1 MDDNAYNRN
10 IANMVKAINAR
21 YVSDAESKRQLI
33 KDMPITGNTLGGR
46 RMRMHK
52 GGEMMGSGF
61 WDDFGSGFVKGFT
74 APFQVVNKL
83 VGGKKGRKMAGAIS
97 TGGISTG
104 GISTG
109 GGFLDD
115 IVSGIGSAVKLAPLL
130 GLGKS
135 KGRPRKMAGAI
146 STGGISTGGRR
157 HKMTKEGAGFFDDV
171 LGIASKVAP
180 LALALGKPKRG
191 RRKMGGTA
199 LDNRDADFETPIA
212 IGDIPVGGRRHKMAG
227 AISTGG
233 RRKMAGIS
241 TGGLSRKLLGA
252 RAVGS
257 GYSELEGAGFFDDVL
272 DGIGNVSKLVD
283 KGLDIGDKLGLFKG
297 KGKKG
302 KKGGISTGGRMTCT
316 GGKRGASNWIAH
328 VKAYA
333 KKHNVP
339 YNQAL
344 KQARAT
350 YKA

>member
-1 MDDNAYNRN
+1 M
-10 IANMVKAINAR
+10 I
-21 YVSDAESKRQLI
+21 E
-33 KDMPITGNTLGGR
+33 DMPITKNTLRGLGIST
-46 RMRMHK
+46 
-52 GGEMMGSGF
+52 GSEMMGSGF

-83 VGGKKGRKMAGAIS
+83 VGGKKTRGRPRKMGGIETGGIS

-135 KGRPRKMAGAI
+135 KRRPRKMAGI
-146 STGGISTGGRR
+146 ETGGAMTCTGGRR
-157 HKMTKEGAGFFDDV
+157 HKMTKEAGGFFDDV

-180 LALALGKPKRG
+180 LAMMALGKPKRG
-191 RRKMGGTA
+191 RK
-199 LDNRDADFETPIA
+199 
-212 IGDIPVGGRRHKMAG
+212 KAG
-227 AISTGG
+227 AIGLDERDEDFSTPTAIGNMPVYSSRVGISTAGRKKAGISTG
-233 RRKMAGIS
+233 GIS

-257 GYSELEGAGFFDDVL
+257 GYSELEGGGFFDDVL

-302 KKGGISTGGRMTCT
+302 KKHNKMAGISTGGRMAGIST
-316 GGKRGASNWIAH
+316 GGKRGASKWISH

-333 KKHNVP
+333 KKNNVP

-344 KQARAT
+344 KEARAT
-350 YKA
+350 YKP